1 MGTTL
6 LAGGTGTA
14 HVDVFRSLDSC
25 GIART
30 DTGTATDDGAAA
42 GGQHVPMT
50 RGTADEDVAV
60 SSLQSVASE
69 KDRPVS
75 SGKPQDEDPP
85 VTIVVADDHGVVRA
99 GLRLLLEAES
109 GFEVVAEAE
118 DVPSTHRLVRSRHPR
133 VLVLDLNMP
142 GGSSLEA
149 IPKLREEAPETQ
161 IVVLTMQDDPAFAR
175 EALNAGAVG
184 FILKRSAEDEL
195 IQAVRLAARGEP
207 YINPQLGVRLA
218 VEPPPGPPDGLSEEE
233 IEILRLVA
241 LGHTNADIG
250 ERLFLSG
257 RTVETHRIRLQKRLE
272 LNTRAELVR
281 YVLDRGLLDR

>member
-1 MGTTL
+1 MSHGS
-6 LAGGTGTA
+6 A
-14 HVDVFRSLDSC
+14 SK
-25 GIART
+25 
-30 DTGTATDDGAAA
+30 GA
-42 GGQHVPMT
+42 V
-50 RGTADEDVAV
+50 V
-60 SSLQSVASE
+60 SSLQTVGSE
-69 KDRPVS
+69 QDRPVDS
-75 SGKPQDEDPP
+75 DNHDSESGP

-99 GLRLLLEAES
+99 GLRLLLEAE
-109 GFEVVAEAE
+109 GDFEVVAEAE

-149 IPKLREEAPETQ
+149 IPALRKEAPETQ

-195 IQAVRLAARGEP
+195 IEAVRLAARGEP

-241 LGHTNADIG
+241 LGHTNAEIG

-257 RTVETHRIRLQKRLE
+257 RTVETHRIRLQRKLE

-281 YVLDRGLLDR
+281 YVLDRGLLEL